1 MAADRKI
8 VLFVGSPGSGKSTL
22 LNALFGK
29 PVFDAGMSWGPCLL
43 DQVTTKLQKESHKG
57 ILYIDTPGWN
67 DENSA
72 NEITKALKENGIYH
86 VFFVVCPN
94 SGCRCPRLTDV
105 HNMQLMG
112 V

>member
-8 VLFVGSPGSGKSTL
+8 VLFVGTPGSGKSTL

-29 PVFDAGMSWGPCLL
+29 PVFDAGMSCGPCLL

-72 NEITKALKENGIYH
+72 NEITKALAMAL
-86 VFFVVCPN
+86 
-94 SGCRCPRLTDV
+94 R
-105 HNMQLMG
+105 
-112 V
+112 